1 MGGSSPSQPEAP
13 NFRQKDDS
21 ETSARSD
28 QRRLGAPEDEAVQP
42 APQPTSDR
50 PLDITELRPGK
61 WSWLRRAVKVVA
73 LAVVVALILVIA
85 ARWLRTLDPVAEFI
99 AAYPGHLE
107 PSDTTDSGFPAW
119 LRWQH
124 FLNFFFMAV
133 IVRTG
138 FGLRS
143 ERPAA
148 YWQARPRGFFAA
160 GRARPPKITLGQWT
174 HQMVDVAWVL
184 NGLVFVVLLFATGHW
199 ARIVPT
205 SWDVIPH
212 ATSVIIQY
220 LSLEWPLE
228 NSWVHY
234 NAAQQLAYTLTV
246 FVAAPLTALT
256 GWRVSSWW
264 PDTPGLNRAFPLGAA
279 RLAHRPLAV
288 YFVAFVILHVGLVL
302 LTGAQRNLNHIFT
315 GRDVADAWGIAVFL
329 GAVAL
334 SAVALLLTRA
344 LFTAPVAARTG
355 TVTRR

>member
-1 MGGSSPSQPEAP
+1 MSTEARIRPGRLSEPAPSAEQPAAESA
-13 NFRQKDDS
+13 S
-21 ETSARSD
+21 EP
-28 QRRLGAPEDEAVQP
+28 APEQ
-42 APQPTSDR
+42 S
-50 PLDITELRPGK
+50 LDITELRPGR
-61 WSWLRRAVKVVA
+61 WSWLKRAAKVVA
-73 LAVVVALILVIA
+73 VALVVSLLLVIA

-99 AAYPGHLE
+99 AAYPGHLAPPATAE
-107 PSDTTDSGFPAW
+107 PGFPAW

-124 FLNFFFMAV
+124 FLNFYFMVV

-148 YWQARPRGFFAA
+148 YWQARPRSLFAA

-220 LSLEWPLE
+220 LSLDWPLE

-256 GWRVSSWW
+256 GWRVSTWW
-264 PDTPGLNRAFPLGAA
+264 PDSPRLNRLFPLAAA

-288 YFVAFVILHVGLVL
+288 YFVVFVLMHVGLVL

-315 GRDVADAWGIAVFL
+315 GRDAADGWGIALFL

-334 SAVALLLTRA
+334 SASALVLTRA
-344 LFTAPVAARTG
+344 LFTAPLAARTG
-355 TVTRR
+355 IVSRR